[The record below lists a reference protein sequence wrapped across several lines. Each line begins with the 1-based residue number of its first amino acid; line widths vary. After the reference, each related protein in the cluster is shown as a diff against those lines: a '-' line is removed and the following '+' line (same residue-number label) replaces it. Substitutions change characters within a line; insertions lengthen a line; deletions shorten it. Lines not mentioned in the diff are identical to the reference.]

1 MKTIALLL
9 LLLCVHNAQ
18 SKARDLDTERNLYV
32 QTTTLKALSLDD
44 VQKST
49 LRAIIQNA
57 ELDKR
62 IDAEYEDGA
71 KYAIGDTSRSIP
83 YTGNEILHI
92 TINNEM
98 NSESFTL
105 KPTYLAY
112 GSDLIL
118 RSISFES
125 QEKRARTKA
134 RLILFLEDGGKSAPT
149 QLYYELVIKTE
160 GKEIYMELSKDW
172 QIIKAIE
179 TKQKRRPFLGNDV
192 MEVSGFL
199 PDQAQEIIR

>member
-1 MKTIALLL
+1 MKTTALLL

-71 KYAIGDTSRSIP
+71 KYAIGDTSRLIP
-83 YTGNEILHI
+83 YTGNEILQI
-92 TINNEM
+92 TINNNEM

-149 QLYYELVIKTE
+149 QLYYGLVIKTE
-160 GKEIYMELSKDW
+160 GKAIYMEFSKDW

-179 TKQKRRPFLGNDV
+179 TLQKKTSVFG
-192 MEVSGFL
+192 
-199 PDQAQEIIR
+199 Q